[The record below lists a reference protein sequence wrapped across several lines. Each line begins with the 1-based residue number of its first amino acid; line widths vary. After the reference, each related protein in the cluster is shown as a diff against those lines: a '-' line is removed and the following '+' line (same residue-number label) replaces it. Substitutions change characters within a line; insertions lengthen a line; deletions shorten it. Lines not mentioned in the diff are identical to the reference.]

1 MKILIDVD
9 GVVLDWEPAFDAWIA
24 KQGFRVKKPDVYS
37 QYVRYGFQRKKQ
49 CDILVKQ
56 FNESAW
62 IGYLKPLRDSVEWVR
77 KLRTLNYTFDA
88 ITSLSEDE
96 CSSKLRAYNLEQVFG
111 AGTFDRVLCIGTGA
125 DKDEALAEYDKGHW
139 WVEDK
144 PLNCDA
150 GLRAGHKPII
160 ISHKWNLDYDNPDV
174 QRAENWKDIYNIIT
188 ATYFK

>member
-9 GVVLDWEPAFDAWIA
+9 GVVLDWEPAFDAWMT

-62 IGYLKPLRDSVEWVR
+62 IGYLKPLRDSVEWIR
-77 KLRTLNYTFDA
+77 KFKQQGYKFDA

-96 CSSKLRAYNLEQVFG
+96 CSGKLRAYNLEQVFG
-111 AGTFDRVLCIGTGA
+111 TDTFDRVLCIGTGA
-125 DKDEALAEYDKGHW
+125 DKDEALSKYDKGHW
-139 WVEDK
+139 WIEDK
-144 PLNCDA
+144 PENCIA
-150 GLRAGHKPII
+150 GLKAGHKPILI
-160 ISHKWNLDYDNPDV
+160 THEYNKDFEHEGVI
-174 QRAENWKDIYNIIT
+174 RANSWEDIYNIVT
-188 ATYFK
+188 KTG